1 MLLTVHVWRQPDAET
16 QGGFETVHPVEARE
30 EMSVLELLDAVNA
43 TLERQGDEPVSFDD
57 GCREGICGK
66 CGVTVDGVPH
76 GPDRN
81 RASCMQSLNAYR
93 DGDEIFVEPMRA
105 GALPVKKDL
114 SVDKK
119 SLRRVSKEAKFPVAM
134 KALNTAGCISCGAC
148 IAACPNGSGQ
158 LFVGT
163 MLKHLPPLAKTPEE
177 RDERAAKVLDAADRE
192 FGPCSLLG
200 DCTEVCPAGLP
211 LQNLTS
217 VTRENLH
224 RKFPDRYPAP
234 QGPEDEGS
242 EGAGAE
248 KK

>member
-16 QGGFETVHPVEARE
+16 QGGFETVSPVQARE
-30 EMSVLELLDAVNA
+30 EMSILELLDAVNE

-93 DGDEIFVEPMRA
+93 DGDEVFIEPMRA

-114 SVDKK
+114 AVDKK

-177 RDERAAKVLDAADRE
+177 RDERAAKVLDAADQE

-224 RKFPDRYPAP
+224 RKFPERYPAP
-234 QGPEDEGS
+234 QGPDDDEGS
-242 EGAGAE
+242 AGAE

>member
-1 MLLTVHVWRQPDAET
+1 
-16 QGGFETVHPVEARE
+16 
-30 EMSVLELLDAVNA
+30 MSVLELLDAVNE

-93 DGDEIFVEPMRA
+93 DGDEVFLEPLRA
-105 GALPVKKDL
+105 GALPVTKDL
-114 SVDKK
+114 AVDKK

-211 LQNLTS
+211 LENLTS
-217 VTRENLH
+217 VARENLH
-224 RKFPDRYPAP
+224 RSFPDRYPAP
-234 QGPEDEGS
+234 GDPQD
-242 EGAGAE
+242 
-248 KK
+248 

>member
-1 MLLTVHVWRQPDAET
+1 MLLTVHVWRQADADT
-16 QGGFETVHPVEARE
+16 PGGFETVHPVQARE
-30 EMSVLELLDAVNA
+30 DMSVLELLDAVNE

-81 RASCMQSLNAYR
+81 RASSMQSLNAYR
-93 DGDEIFVEPMRA
+93 DGDEVFLEPLRA
-105 GALPVKKDL
+105 GALPVTKDL
-114 SVDKK
+114 AVDKK

-211 LQNLTS
+211 LENLTS
-217 VTRENLH
+217 VARENLH
-224 RKFPDRYPAP
+224 RSFPDRYPAP
-234 QGPEDEGS
+234 GGPTER
-242 EGAGAE
+242 
-248 KK
+248 